1 MAEDEGL
8 KRLRK
13 HLGFWKKRQKIL
25 VHTHPKYSV
34 DRAISNAK
42 FNTLSLILD
51 LADTY
56 LTGGNYSDEIFKE
69 LERKL

>member
-1 MAEDEGL
+1 MAENEGL

-25 VHTHPKYSV
+25 VHTHPQYSV

-51 LADTY
+51 FTEIY
-56 LTGGNYSDEIFKE
+56 LMGGHYSDEIFKE